1 MSRFTIT
8 LGDDTTTKLDAW
20 AERLGQNR
28 STLVEI
34 AVNWWLYAAENPPN
48 TELVQNAP
56 RLVQIAP
63 EVGADCTK
71 STNQHETQPVT
82 EPRKRIRPKILP
94 TDTDEIIAVLSEIEA
109 IPDADPNDLDL
120 TTTYALRK
128 AEIAR
133 RVAALRAAQPCN
145 KPQVAENTPLT
156 ARPVPET

>member
-34 AVNWWLYAAENPPN
+34 AVNWWLYAAENQPK
-48 TELVQNAP
+48 TE
-56 RLVQIAP
+56 LVQIAP
-63 EVGADCTK
+63 EVGADCTR
-71 STNQHETQPVT
+71 SANQHETQPVT

-133 RVAALRAAQPCN
+133 RVAALRAAQPGN
-145 KPQVAENTPLT
+145 KPQVAENAPLT